1 VSKNNGTVKAPFFV
15 LKKQDLPSVPKDYVG
30 IHLFVLVH
38 GFQGSSYDLRLLKN
52 SISLVYPQS
61 VFLCSSANEDDTEVC
76 IKIMG
81 SKLAEEVVNFINDTC
96 PSQTLGRLS
105 FISHSLGGL
114 IVRAALPRLSDYAH
128 LFYTYM
134 TFSTPHLGYMYN
146 PNRLVDAGMW
156 FLKKWRKSQCLL
168 QLSMSD
174 AKYPRDSMLFKLS
187 KMEGLSSFEHIVLFS
202 SYQDQ
207 YAPFDSARIEVSP
220 KSQEDTK
227 HGTTYAEMAR
237 SVLSQINVEKIT
249 RFDVN
254 FRIPE
259 KTLDTFIGRAAHI
272 HFLENML
279 LMRMLIHNYSIFFPL
294 KRSGPII
301 LLEWNWLIVV
311 CGEIIFYT
319 TFGVYVCWLSNS
331 PVDASFR

>member
-1 VSKNNGTVKAPFFV
+1 MRSMFSKKW
-15 LKKQDLPSVPKDYVG
+15 
-30 IHLFVLVH
+30 IW
-38 GFQGSSYDLRLLKN
+38 
-52 SISLVYPQS
+52 
-61 VFLCSSANEDDTEVC
+61 
-76 IKIMG
+76 
-81 SKLAEEVVNFINDTC
+81 
-96 PSQTLGRLS
+96 
-105 FISHSLGGL
+105 
-114 IVRAALPRLSDYAH
+114 AALPRLSDYAH

-168 QLSMSD
+168 QLSMSYVFLLVTYLCLFYVCMSYRD

-237 SVLSQINVEKIT
+237 SVLNQINVEKIT

-254 FRIPE
+254 FRMPE

-279 LMRMLIHNYSIFFPL
+279 LMRMLIHNYSIFFRW
-294 KRSGPII
+294 KGAIVS
-301 LLEWNWLIVV
+301 LELNLLIVV
-311 CGEIIFYT
+311 NREIIFYIT
-319 TFGVYVCWLSNS
+319 SGVYVCWLSNS
-331 PVDASFR
+331 PVDASFG